1 MKNKNNKFVQIFD
14 ILFIM
19 VLCFVTLLATMLS
32 RGAVIVGSGAA
43 GGIKYVFVI
52 WSFAITFI
60 GLIIYLIFVLTHSN
74 RELGSMVKE
83 FYGDK
88 EDDSKEEIL

>member
-32 RGAVIVGSGAA
+32 RGAVIVGSGAG

-74 RELGSMVKE
+74 KELDSMIKE

-88 EDDSKEEIL
+88 EDESK